1 MKFSHLLN
9 THRSAL
15 AALVNS
21 GPLRTDRLAKVMQSA
36 SVPQAAHSLCQLRRI
51 GLIFSK
57 EKGTANYAEWEAT
70 DVGRAVF
77 EGRPHDVQV
86 GDGITDHNVSPVAP
100 AVSKPTAYAVVPDT
114 GFQVGTYEDALE
126 CAKAAAIG
134 YGKPYLVIA
143 LAAEVLPPVAP
154 QPVVNVL

>member
-1 MKFSHLLN
+1 MKFSKLAAQ
-9 THRSAL
+9 HRSAL

-21 GPLRTDRLAKVMQSA
+21 GPLRTNQLSKTMGMRNDCGA
-36 SVPQAAHSLCQLRRI
+36 AAHSLCQMRRI

-57 EKGTANYAEWEAT
+57 EKGNETYAEWEAT

-77 EGRPHDVQV
+77 EARPADAPLA
-86 GDGITDHNVSPVAP
+86 GLLSPKTLVEGVA
-100 AVSKPTAYAVVPDT
+100 KPTAYAVVPDT
-114 GFQVGTYEDALE
+114 GFQVGTYEEALE

-143 LAAEVLPPVAP
+143 LAAEVLPPAAP